1 MSAGTRSVASIILGI
16 AMACMVMPDAQAAV
30 RKHSPRSAAAKPT
43 TAKPTAVKPTV
54 AKPDAAKG
62 AGVHGPAAR
71 GHVLK
76 FRPARTAAR
85 ADATRLGAL
94 VGNGCNGRAEMP
106 RNEHQSI
113 VLCSNGKTFV
123 VESPA
128 PKQPSTPAVECSLAG
143 AGPAPP
149 CFP

>member
-1 MSAGTRSVASIILGI
+1 MSAGTRGVASIILGI
-16 AMACMVMPDAQAAV
+16 VMACMVMPDAQAAV
-30 RKHSPRSAAAKPT
+30 RKHAPRSA
-43 TAKPTAVKPTV
+43 TAKPTPAKPTV

-62 AGVHGPAAR
+62 AQVHGPAPR
-71 GHVLK
+71 GQQLK

-85 ADATRLGAL
+85 ADAVRLGAL
-94 VGNGCNGRAEMP
+94 VGNGCTGRADMQ
-106 RNEHQSI
+106 RNEHQWI

-128 PKQPSTPAVECSLAG
+128 PKQPVTPAVECSLAG
-143 AGPAPP
+143 TGPQPA

>member
-16 AMACMVMPDAQAAV
+16 VMACMVMPDAQAAV
-30 RKHSPRSAAAKPT
+30 RKPAPRSAAAKPT

-71 GHVLK
+71 GPVLK

-85 ADATRLGAL
+85 ADAVRLGAL
-94 VGNGCNGRAEMP
+94 VGNGCTGRADMQ
-106 RNEHQSI
+106 RNEHQWI
-113 VLCSNGKTFV
+113 VLCSNGKTFL

-128 PKQPSTPAVECSLAG
+128 PKQPAAPAVECSLAG
-143 AGPAPP
+143 TGPAPA